1 MGPFDLEDPRL
12 GCGHRKQPLEHLQG
26 VVAGDR
32 LREPHICRSAVRENE
47 RWCAE
52 YPMLGHPVHV
62 IRGQRVQDARISDV
76 TPQPVNIDLRCARHV
91 VDDVRG
97 VDVEAISVPGAQER
111 VMEGIEAALPARRF
125 GGGEGEPSSHH
136 LGRGRR
142 PDGPA
147 VILGV
152 HLSERE
158 VAPVNLYVACAGALH
173 GVEEQRRPV
182 HERT

>member
-1 MGPFDLEDPRL
+1 MGVSDGRGVAWTLL
-12 GCGHRKQPLEHLQG
+12 TGH
-26 VVAGDR
+26 A
-32 LREPHICRSAVRENE
+32 
-47 RWCAE
+47 
-52 YPMLGHPVHV
+52 
-62 IRGQRVQDARISDV
+62 RVLVEIARNPDARIRDI
-76 TPQPVNIDLRCARHV
+76 TPQPVNIDLRRARHV

-97 VDVEAISVPGAQER
+97 VNVEAMSVPGAQER
-111 VMEGIEAALPARRF
+111 VMEGIKAALPARRF

-158 VAPVNLYVACAGALH
+158 VAPVNLYVARAEALR